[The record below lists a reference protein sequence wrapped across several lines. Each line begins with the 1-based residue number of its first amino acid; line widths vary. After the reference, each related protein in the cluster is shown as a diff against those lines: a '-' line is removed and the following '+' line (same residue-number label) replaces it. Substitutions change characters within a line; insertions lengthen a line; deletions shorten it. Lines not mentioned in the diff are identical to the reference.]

1 MSLQVINGIKLGSKH
16 FLQSPTDDLESLFYA
31 SLSAIFCNQHIS
43 KDLSPIEADMKSYLL
58 SGNGR
63 ETGLAEYLYT
73 SVNDLTIQP
82 VIEAQPVMDEW
93 DRELS
98 EIYYD
103 IKKRA
108 NIHVVLTKDAVDC
121 QWRRSVGWIL
131 CAVSGDLKILRI
143 INSHEGVLKEYQP
156 FVR

>member
-1 MSLQVINGIKLGSKH
+1 
-16 FLQSPTDDLESLFYA
+16 
-31 SLSAIFCNQHIS
+31 
-43 KDLSPIEADMKSYLL
+43 MKSYLL

-63 ETGLAEYLYT
+63 ETGLMGYLRV
-73 SVNDLTIQP
+73 SLNDLTSPLPKQAEP
-82 VIEAQPVMDEW
+82 VLKEW

-98 EIYYD
+98 EMYYD
-103 IKKRA
+103 IKKCA

-131 CAVSGDLKILRI
+131 CALSGVLKILRI
-143 INSHEGVLKEYQP
+143 INSHEGALMEYKP

>member
-16 FLQSPTDDLESLFYA
+16 FLQSPADDLESVFYVA
-31 SLSAIFCNQHIS
+31 LCAIFCNQHTS

-63 ETGLAEYLYT
+63 ETGLVEYLYT
-73 SVNDLTIQP
+73 SVNDLTTQP
-82 VIEAQPVMDEW
+82 VIEAQPVMNEW

-103 IKKRA
+103 IKKRTT
-108 NIHVVLTKDAVDC
+108 IHVVLTKDAVDC
-121 QWRRSVGWIL
+121 RWRRSVGWIL
-131 CAVSGDLKILRI
+131 CALSGVLKILRI
-143 INSHEGVLKEYQP
+143 INSHEGALMEYKP